1 MAPFK
6 TAASAG
12 LMLVLTACS
21 QQGGSTSA
29 VPLSGTASSV
39 GTLTGLVRMYGGP
52 MNPQTGK
59 QALNGSP
66 GPDWRVKVMSGAQT
80 VAEATSDAAGRFR
93 FSLAPGL
100 YTLACGQEPSVTVVA
115 GQTVSVDCDV
125 PVP

>member
-1 MAPFK
+1 MARIK
-6 TAASAG
+6 TAASIG
-12 LMLVLTACS
+12 LILSLTACS
-21 QQGGSTSA
+21 QHNGSTSGTPA
-29 VPLSGTASSV
+29 SPTTAST

-66 GPDWRVKVMSGAQT
+66 GPDWTVKVLSGAQT
-80 VAEATSDAAGRFR
+80 VAEARSDAAGKFR
-93 FSLAPGL
+93 FTLAPGR
-100 YTLACGQEPSVTVVA
+100 YTLACGQEPGVTVVV

>member
-1 MAPFK
+1 MVPIK
-6 TAASAG
+6 TAASVG

-21 QQGGSTSA
+21 QQSGSTSG
-29 VPLSGTASSV
+29 VPASSTAATT

-59 QALNGSP
+59 QALNGFP
-66 GPDWRVKVMSGAQT
+66 GPDWTVKVLSGAQT
-80 VAEATSDAAGRFR
+80 VAEAKSDAAGKFR
-93 FSLAPGL
+93 FSLAPGR